1 MVNLEKLLRQEEY
14 ESLDFKQ
21 QFHENNL
28 KLLHD
33 ILCLANAYIEEDR
46 YLVFGITDDKKT
58 IGVQSDSNRKTNAN
72 IQDIVRQ
79 ANFNR
84 IPTIKLETIKY
95 QSNIEI
101 DILVIKNRPDKP
113 FFLTKDYSYQGKTIR
128 AGVIY
133 TRLGDTNIPLK
144 ESASEAQIE
153 LMWRDR
159 FGFGLPSLE
168 RMKRLLDDFEDWI
181 SINEDAQIYHKIFP
195 EFTIRKGELIRNNFH
210 ESWTDNFPDPNAHS
224 FEVELR
230 YFETLIHKET
240 FVECDGGRYQIPLPK
255 INSSNSD
262 SKFSIPKDSFAY
274 KIAKIFWQYYPI
286 NDALRIA
293 DIKLI

>member
-1 MVNLEKLLRQEEY
+1 MINLEELLSREEC

-46 YLVFGITDDKKT
+46 YLVFGITDDKKI
-58 IGVQSDSNRKTNAN
+58 IGVQSDSNRKKNAN
-72 IQDIVRQ
+72 IQNLARQ

-84 IPTIKLETIKY
+84 IPTIKLATIKY

-159 FGFGLPSLE
+159 FGLSLPPLE
-168 RMKRLLDDFEDWI
+168 RMKRLLDDVEDWT
-181 SINEDAQIYHKIFP
+181 SINEDDQIYHKIFP
-195 EFTIRKGELIRNNFH
+195 EFTICQGKIIRENFC
-210 ESWTDNFPDPNAHS
+210 ESWTDNFPNPNAHS

-230 YFETLIHKET
+230 YSETLIHKET
-240 FVECDGGRYQIPLPK
+240 FVECDDGRYQIPLPE

-274 KIAKIFWQYYPI
+274 KIAKIFWQYHPI

-293 DIKLI
+293 NIKLI

>member
-72 IQDIVRQ
+72 IQDLVRK

-159 FGFGLPSLE
+159 FGFGLPPLE

-195 EFTIRKGELIRNNFH
+195 EFTIRQGKIIKETFR
-210 ESWTDNFPDPNAHS
+210 ESWTDKFFDPNAHS

-240 FVECDGGRYQIPLPK
+240 FVECDGNRYQVPLPK
-255 INSSNSD
+255 INQSNSD
-262 SKFSIPKDSFAY
+262 SKLFIPKDSFAY
-274 KIAKIFWQYYPI
+274 KIAKIFWQYHPI
-286 NDALRIA
+286 EDAVRIA
-293 DIKLI
+293 NIKLI